1 MKNTKNF
8 IFLHLNI
15 MLFSLTGVFS
25 KCASNALNE
34 GGIYN
39 LKLYV
44 FLGLMILNC
53 GIYAIAWQRA
63 IKKFDLSVAF
73 ANRSVYLIW
82 SQIWAFFI
90 FKEQISPQNIAGL
103 LIILVGVLI
112 IQLENAKE
120 EKETKE
126 KNQGEALR

>member
-1 MKNTKNF
+1 MSRLKDF

-25 KCASNALNE
+25 KLAANVFNEYGISN
-34 GGIYN
+34 IM
-39 LKLYV
+39 LYV
-44 FLGLMILNC
+44 YMGLMVLNC

-63 IKKFDLSVAF
+63 IKKFDLSIAF

-90 FKEQISPQNIAGL
+90 FKENISLQNIIGL
-103 LIILVGVLI
+103 LVILIGVMI

-120 EKETKE
+120 EKEGGDTK
-126 KNQGEALR
+126 